1 MYKSL
6 LEITDPNI
14 IRLTDTQKA
23 VLLSIFSAQTPELA
37 YESTTGSIPV
47 VNARDYLIKTGL
59 IIAGSGQLKITGHGS
74 DVLED
79 SGLLDHSGEVTEIG
93 LQLIDQFNEQKRKF
107 DESLSPFRTL
117 KNEYNGAVDLSLL
130 SS

>member
-6 LEITDPNI
+6 LEIADPTI

-37 YESTTGSIPV
+37 YESTTGNISV
-47 VNARDYLIKTGL
+47 TNARDYLLKTGL
-59 IIAGSGQLKITGHGS
+59 IIAGTGQLKATGSGS

-79 SGLLDHSGEVTEIG
+79 SGLLDPNGEVTELG
-93 LQLIDQFNEQKRKF
+93 TNMIDSFNEQKKRF
-107 DESLSPFRTL
+107 LESLIPFRSL
-117 KNEYNGAVDLSLL
+117 KNKYNGPEDLSLL
-130 SS
+130 